1 VHAKHAQNTTFPC
14 ASAKPQ
20 FTNFFTR
27 EVTMKRLSYIL
38 ILLLAAL
45 TLAACQPATPITP
58 ETPAE
63 EAPEGAYPPAEE
75 PSAPA
80 ESYPAPAQ
88 PVAPAEPS
96 PYPPMEES
104 PDMTTSYIRIESPAN
119 GAMLTSGQPV
129 TVSGMGAGLFEGNVV
144 VQVLDANGSQLAM
157 QATIL
162 QSPEAGTGG
171 EGPWSVELTF
181 SVDAPGAGKIVAFS
195 PSPKDGE
202 DWLASDEIA
211 VTLLPENLPLEGTPW
226 LLRAF
231 PQADD
236 YNTLAVVYQVTANF
250 DPAENRLSGTAGC
263 NTYNTSYTTED
274 GTLTVNTPIALTRM
288 MCDRPQMAL
297 EGTYTA
303 ALENIAAYEIVG
315 DRLTI
320 LDPQGNPV
328 LEFQVDPYTLSETYT
343 REALGN
349 LAYLSEFG
357 ENGTVQL
364 TGGQYRA
371 PAAEGSASEIIV
383 SLSNFA
389 AFGDLNGDGVEDA
402 AVILVSSGGGSGV
415 FYDLAVVIDEN
426 GTLTNVAI
434 DSLGDRVQV
443 KGLQVT
449 DGEIVVSLLTHAP
462 SDPLCCATQNTIL
475 HYQLVGDQLTLV
487 KTETDK

>member
-1 VHAKHAQNTTFPC
+1 
-14 ASAKPQ
+14 
-20 FTNFFTR
+20 
-27 EVTMKRLSYIL
+27 MKRLPYIP

-45 TLAACQPATPITP
+45 TLAACQPAVPITP
-58 ETPAE
+58 ETPDE
-63 EAPEGAYPPAEE
+63 KAPEVAYPPAEE

-88 PVAPAEPS
+88 PAVPAT
-96 PYPPMEES
+96 PYPYPSMEES
-104 PDMTTSYIRIESPAN
+104 SAMNSSYIRIDTPEN
-119 GAMLTSGQPV
+119 GAILSSSQPV

-144 VQVLDANGSQLAM
+144 VQILDASGNQIAM
-157 QATIL
+157 QAVTL

-181 SVDAPGAGKIVAFS
+181 SVDTSGAGKIVAFS

-202 DWLASDEIA
+202 DWLASDEIP
-211 VTLLPENLPLEGTPW
+211 VTLAPADASLETTPW

-231 PQADD
+231 PQAED
-236 YNTLAVVYQVTANF
+236 YNALLAAHQVTANF
-250 DPAENRLSGTAGC
+250 NPAENQLSGTAGC
-263 NTYNTSYTTED
+263 NRYSTSYIVE
-274 GTLTVNTPIALTRM
+274 GGSLKVSTPPALTRM
-288 MCDRPQMAL
+288 MCNRPQMTL
-297 EGTYTA
+297 EDTYTA

-320 LDPQGNPV
+320 LNPQKNPV
-328 LEFQVDPYTLSETYT
+328 LEFQVDPFTLNKTYT

-349 LAYLSEFG
+349 LAYRSEFG
-357 ENGTVQL
+357 EDGTVQL

-389 AFGDLNGDGVEDA
+389 AFGDLNGDGTEDA

-426 GTLTNVAI
+426 GTLTNIAV
-434 DSLGDRVQV
+434 DSLGDRVQI
-443 KGLQVT
+443 KELQVT

-487 KTETDK
+487 KTEMEE